1 MVDSRRGVGMLSLP
15 LLLGV
20 IGAAL
25 VVWFWQ
31 NSLGA
36 REHANR
42 AALDACT
49 RMQLQFLDGT
59 VAFARLGLARNDRG
73 HLCLRRTYI
82 FDYTATSIERRQGF
96 VVLLGTRVESIG
108 FAPDDQQRHSVTR
121 LPDGTDKSSTIDH
134 ETSNVLDLEEWRRR
148 HQRKPPPNRSSSPND
163 NAPSDNGW

>member
-1 MVDSRRGVGMLSLP
+1 MLSLP

-36 REHANR
+36 RERANR
-42 AALDACT
+42 AALEACA

-59 VAFARLGLARNDRG
+59 VAFARLGVARNERG
-73 HLCLRRTYI
+73 HICLRRTYI

-108 FAPDDQQRHSVTR
+108 FEPDDQQRRNTTQ
-121 LPDGTDKSSTIDH
+121 LLDATDQPPSIDH
-134 ETSNVLDLEEWRRR
+134 DTSNVLDLQEWRRR
-148 HQRKPPPNRSSSPND
+148 QQRKPPPTRSSSSND